1 MQLFSEKTGKS
12 QYSHLPSRAFAGIII
27 AMKKGFR
34 SIFLPLLTAA
44 IWGTAFVAQ
53 DVCAGSVPPVTFN
66 AIRFAIAVVFL
77 LLVKGVISAIKKRRG
92 SAEAGQS
99 GERAQ
104 KQRLHSG
111 KTLLIAG
118 ALCGLA
124 LAVASNLQQA
134 GMEAGTDSGKA
145 GFITALYVV
154 LVPVGG
160 LLLKK
165 RFPKVFWAGLA
176 LALAGLYLLCISG
189 SFSLSSGDLLLLL
202 CAAAFAVQILLIDR
216 FAGSLEPVSF
226 CIAEFAFA
234 AAFSAAL
241 AVFIEK
247 PDWAKVLEYAL
258 PILYVAVFSCGIAY
272 LLQIVAQREGDPAIV
287 SLLFSM
293 ESVFSVI
300 GGAVIL
306 NQSMS
311 AREYLGCA
319 LILAAVV
326 IAQLPERKREAANG
340 EKGTAE

>member
-1 MQLFSEKTGKS
+1 
-12 QYSHLPSRAFAGIII
+12 
-27 AMKKGFR
+27 MKNSFR

-53 DVCAGSVPPVTFN
+53 DVCAGNVPPVTFN
-66 AIRFAIAVVFL
+66 AIRFALAVVFL
-77 LLVKGVISAIKKRRG
+77 LLVKGVISAFKKGRK
-92 SAEAGQS
+92 SVEAGGGQAVGALRNGAGEAWRTERLS
-99 GERAQ
+99 GMR
-104 KQRLHSG
+104 
-111 KTLLIAG
+111 TLLIAG
-118 ALCGLA
+118 ALCGFA

-154 LVPVGG
+154 LVPIGE

-176 LALAGLYLLCISG
+176 LALVGLYLLCISG
-189 SFSLSSGDLLLLL
+189 SFTLAPGDLLLLL

-216 FAGSLEPVSF
+216 FAGSLDPISF

-234 AAFSAAL
+234 AVFSAAL
-241 AVFIEK
+241 ALFIER

-258 PILYVAVFSCGIAY
+258 PILYVAIFSCGIAY

-300 GGAVIL
+300 GGAIIL
-306 NQSMS
+306 SQRMT
-311 AREYLGCA
+311 AREYAGCA
-319 LILAAVV
+319 LILLAVI
-326 IAQLPERKREAANG
+326 IAQLPEGRGRRKAKSER
-340 EKGTAE
+340 

>member
-1 MQLFSEKTGKS
+1 MHLFSEKTGKS

-34 SIFLPLLTAA
+34 SVFLPLLTAA

-66 AIRFAIAVVFL
+66 AIRFSVAVLFL
-77 LLVKGVISAIKKRRG
+77 MLVKLVLSAIRKRRG
-92 SAEAGQS
+92 AAEPEKAQGEAG
-99 GERAQ
+99 GA
-104 KQRLHSG
+104 

-118 ALCGLA
+118 ALCGFA

-189 SFSLSSGDLLLLL
+189 SFSLSPGDLLLLL

-216 FAGSLEPVSF
+216 FAGSLEPVAF
-226 CIAEFAFA
+226 CISEFAFA
-234 AAFSAAL
+234 AVFSAAL

-258 PILYVAVFSCGIAY
+258 PILYVAIFSCGIAY

-306 NQSMS
+306 SQRMTG
-311 AREYLGCA
+311 REYLGCA

-326 IAQLPERKREAANG
+326 IAQLPERKGKARR
-340 EKGTAE
+340 TALDD